1 MVHTFHPYFDPAQ
14 AAAFNEVA
22 IEKDSTF
29 EFRYFAL
36 HGYGAATRVILAANG
51 AKFSNVVPADWAA
64 EKPHTPFGVMPLL
77 KEISADGKVTINIAE
92 SDAIERYLAEKF
104 GMAGD
109 NAFERTVVNSYVNN
123 SNDLMHHIYMKFFT
137 VKDPA
142 VKAEAKEQLLSGL
155 IATWIK
161 HNEKHL
167 VANGSNG
174 HYIGNK
180 TTIADI
186 KTAHMVEIIKGV
198 KEDAITEESAPAL
211 LKVKTTVDLNPSL
224 KAWRATDEFK
234 TFSERNFSVFGF
246 A

>member
-14 AAAFNEVA
+14 AAAFNEIA

-29 EFRYFAL
+29 EFRYFPL
-36 HGYGAATRVILAANG
+36 HGYGAATRVILAASG
-51 AKFSNVVPADWAA
+51 AKFSNVVPTDWAA

-77 KEISADGKVTINIAE
+77 REISADGKTTINIAE

-142 VKAEAKEQLLSGL
+142 LKAEAKEQLLNGP
-155 IATWIK
+155 IAVWIK
-161 HNEKHL
+161 YNEQHL
-167 VANGSNG
+167 AANGSNG
-174 HYIGNK
+174 HYIGDK
-180 TTIADI
+180 ITIADI
-186 KTAHMVEIIKGV
+186 KAAHMVEVIRGV
-198 KEDAITEESAPAL
+198 KEDAITDESAPAL
-211 LKVKTTVDLNPSL
+211 LKVKTTIDSIPSV

-234 TFSERNFSVFGF
+234 TFSERNLRTFGF